1 MNNTTQLKG
10 IGHKIEKYQQ
20 KAATILGI
28 LPLKPGRKFWS
39 STEIDWEDPRL
50 DHIREPYFELCAKYS
65 KVQDSLELSERDAA
79 LKKAN
84 HFLNTS
90 FNSFEEEAKWLK
102 KHGLNTFSLAEKIL
116 ENPNFLSEVEVW
128 M

>member
-10 IGHKIEKYQQ
+10 IAHRIEQYQQ
-20 KAATILGI
+20 EAATILGI

-39 STEIDWEDPRL
+39 SSEIDWDDSRV
-50 DHIREPYFELCAKYS
+50 DHLRETYFELCAKYS
-65 KVQDSLELSERDAA
+65 KVQDSIELSSRDAA
-79 LKKAN
+79 LKEAN

-116 ENPNFLSEVEVW
+116 ENPNFLREVEV
-128 M
+128 

>member
-10 IGHKIEKYQQ
+10 IAHKIEQCQQ
-20 KAATILGI
+20 EAATILGI

-39 STEIDWEDPRL
+39 SSEIDWDDSRV
-50 DHIREPYFELCAKYS
+50 DHLRETYFELCAKYS
-65 KVQDSLELSERDAA
+65 KVQDSIELSSRDAA
-79 LKKAN
+79 LKEAN

-102 KHGLNTFSLAEKIL
+102 KHGLNTLSLAEKIL
-116 ENPNFLSEVEVW
+116 QNPNFLNEVEV
-128 M
+128 